1 MDNLVEFEESSVFI
15 SSTIGLG
22 VFDILLFLN
31 HIIVIINLSKEK
43 LKLESL
49 FEKSSCIHIFAQLI
63 FSSLFFTILHRTH
76 LANSVFLI
84 LSNLIGITLTLEW
97 LCLYLYFYHKDKLIL
112 AIIHI
117 LLPIS
122 LVIIILCLCLM
133 MGEVNKTIEVV
144 LINITF
150 LFYVLMFISSGS
162 NTINLFKKGNP
173 EYISITNSIIG
184 IFVNIFMSFFIIMLS
199 YYKIISLAFITY
211 SIISLIICILQ
222 VIYYFEKIKEYKNS
236 DSLTEKLDN
245 EDNNKD
251 KVNSL
256 INNEY
261 IES

>member
-43 LKLESL
+43 LKLETL
-49 FEKSSCIHIFAQLI
+49 LEKSSCIHIFAQLI

-122 LVIIILCLCLM
+122 LVIIILCLGLM

-199 YYKIISLAFITY
+199 YYKIISMAFITY

-245 EDNNKD
+245 EDDNKD

-256 INNEY
+256 IKNEY

>member
-1 MDNLVEFEESSVFI
+1 MDNLVEFEESSVFL

-43 LKLESL
+43 LKLETL
-49 FEKSSCIHIFAQLI
+49 LEKSSCIHIFAQLI

-173 EYISITNSIIG
+173 
-184 IFVNIFMSFFIIMLS
+184 
-199 YYKIISLAFITY
+199 
-211 SIISLIICILQ
+211 
-222 VIYYFEKIKEYKNS
+222 
-236 DSLTEKLDN
+236 
-245 EDNNKD
+245 
-251 KVNSL
+251 
-256 INNEY
+256 
-261 IES
+261 